1 KALDIPWSAGKS
13 LPRTE
18 REFRALFWREIVRA
32 GHRVTP
38 AMGRL
43 REEVLQTIAVRRAWA
58 LSAHVPTTGLDAAVV
73 ESLRGDALITSPDDN
88 PLLVATAHDVL
99 EDWAILQ
106 WLDEQHLAEAS
117 FKTLSDA
124 IGTHPAVRRSFR
136 KWVAELVERDLAGA
150 DRLLPAAVSDRD
162 SSVQFRAEPQV
173 SLLTSAP
180 APTVPKISPA
190 SPTGSPMAGA
200 PTAATSRANASSRS
214 SPKSPRPIRHVSRR
228 RCAATSKRENAATS
242 SRRTSR
248 SSFTRASRACRP
260 RAICPT
266 LAS

>member
-58 LSAHVPTTGLDAAVV
+58 LSAHVPATGLDAAVV
-73 ESLRGDALITSPDDN
+73 ESLRGDSLITSSDDN

-106 WLDEQHLAEAS
+106 WLEEQHLSEAS
-117 FKTLSDA
+117 FKMLSDA
-124 IGTHPAVRRSFR
+124 IGTHPAVRRSYR

-150 DRLLPAAVSDRD
+150 DRLFQAAVSETDI
-162 SSVQFRAEPQV
+162 SVQFRDDTLV
-173 SLLTSAP
+173 SLLKASSAP
-180 APTVPKISPA
+180 DFLARHEA
-190 SPTGSPMAGA
+190 QLL
-200 PTAATSRANASSRS
+200 ANGR
-214 SPKSPRPIRHVSRR
+214 
-228 RCAATSKRENAATS
+228 
-242 SRRTSR
+242 
-248 SSFTRASRACRP
+248 
-260 RAICPT
+260 
-266 LAS
+266 